1 MAEPLLPPFAFEHD
15 GRTFTCR
22 VDALHLRS
30 PEAWWW
36 FSLSGDDR
44 QRYAPFRAESGDTV
58 ADVRARIVS
67 YYEDLLARR
76 AAPPQSRWQRRTPVP
91 GTGVRVAPDA
101 ATPAPETPAG

>member
-22 VDALHLRS
+22 VDALHHRS

-36 FSLSGDDR
+36 FSRSGDDR
-44 QRYAPFRAESGDTV
+44 QRYAPFRAEPSDTG
-58 ADVRARIVS
+58 ADVRARIIS

-76 AAPPQSRWQRRTPVP
+76 AAPPQSRWQRRTPGPGAAVP
-91 GTGVRVAPDA
+91 AAPA
-101 ATPAPETPAG
+101 APAPETPAG